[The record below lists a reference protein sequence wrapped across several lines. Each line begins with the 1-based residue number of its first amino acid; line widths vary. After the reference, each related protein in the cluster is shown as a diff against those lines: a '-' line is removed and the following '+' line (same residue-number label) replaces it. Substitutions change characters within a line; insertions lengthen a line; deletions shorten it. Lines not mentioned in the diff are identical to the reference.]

1 MAKSK
6 KDKSYWEKKLDE
18 IFSQYI
24 RLKHI
29 DSNGVCRC
37 ITCGKP
43 VFWKDI
49 QNGHYMSRV
58 YRSTRFDENNCRPQ
72 CMPCNVF
79 LHGNISKYRKSL
91 VEELGGEMVDMIET
105 KAWSI
110 TMKYTALE
118 YEEMYHRYKEEVE
131 RLRKEKG
138 L

>member
-24 RLKHI
+24 RLKHS

-79 LHGNISKYRKSL
+79 LHGNISKYRKAL

-118 YEEMYHRYKEEVE
+118 YEEMYYKYKEEVE
-131 RLRKEKG
+131 MLRKEKG

>member
-24 RLKHI
+24 RLKHS

-79 LHGNISKYRKSL
+79 LHGNISKYRKAL
-91 VEELGGEMVDMIET
+91 VDELGGEMVDMIET

-118 YEEMYHRYKEEVE
+118 YEEMYYKYKEEVE

>member
-24 RLKHI
+24 RLNHS

-37 ITCGKP
+37 VTCGKP

-79 LHGNISKYRKSL
+79 LHGNISKYRKAL

-118 YEEMYHRYKEEVE
+118 YEEMYHMYKEEVE
-131 RLRKEKG
+131 RLRKGKG

>member
-24 RLKHI
+24 RLKHS

-79 LHGNISKYRKSL
+79 LHGNISKFRKSL
-91 VEELGGEMVDMIET
+91 VEELDGEMVDMIET

-138 L
+138 I

>member
-1 MAKSK
+1 
-6 KDKSYWEKKLDE
+6 
-18 IFSQYI
+18 
-24 RLKHI
+24 
-29 DSNGVCRC
+29 
-37 ITCGKP
+37 
-43 VFWKDI
+43 
-49 QNGHYMSRV
+49 
-58 YRSTRFDENNCRPQ
+58 
-72 CMPCNVF
+72 MPCNVF
-79 LHGNISKYRKSL
+79 LHGNISKYRKAL